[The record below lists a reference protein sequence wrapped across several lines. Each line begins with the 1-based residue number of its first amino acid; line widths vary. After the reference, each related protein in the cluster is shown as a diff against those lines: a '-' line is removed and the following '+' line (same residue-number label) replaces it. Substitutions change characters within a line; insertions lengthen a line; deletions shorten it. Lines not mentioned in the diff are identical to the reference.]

1 MTKADRI
8 RGYLFNNPT
17 STDSDIARELGVSRK
32 AVYNVRKAMNG
43 QKTEKP
49 STRKPTPI
57 QIELYAENPFRYRV
71 IVNGRTWLEG
81 LDEHQA
87 EAEAEFLRW
96 PKVAS

>member
-8 RGYLFNNPT
+8 ETYLKRT
-17 STDSDIARELGVSRK
+17 GESSDTFAARELGVSRK

-71 IVNGRTWLEG
+71 RVNGRTWLEG
-81 LDEHQA
+81 LDEDHA
-87 EAEAEFLRW
+87 EAEAEFL
-96 PKVAS
+96 PKEPANA